1 MEAELQFI
9 FIVKKMEDSMLL
21 RAMLMM
27 AGYDKKLMT
36 SVYRWRDGVER
47 AAAGNGKCLLFMD
60 KAFAQDEPDYE
71 GKVRELALEM
81 PIILVEDAGA
91 ANQADSEVIEL
102 GVQEVLSL
110 REITSN
116 YLAKA
121 VQHAVERHQMRQQ
134 IRETALVDTLTG
146 LYNRRGF
153 FKRAEQAVAVATRL
167 NMSVM
172 VLFMDVDHMKW
183 VNDTLSH
190 QEGDVLL
197 VEAANVLRTVFR
209 STDVIGRLGGDEFAV
224 LLLRQQE
231 SAGQRA
237 TGRLQAALH
246 KYNSKRKLSY
256 PLSLS
261 IGQAECLKGQT
272 IDLETLLAQA
282 DENMYKVK
290 KKKRGQAPSFL
301 ADGGD
306 YFREDKGE
314 E

>member
-1 MEAELQFI
+1 MKAELQFI
-9 FIVKKMEDSMLL
+9 FIVKKMEDSMLV

-81 PIILVEDAGA
+81 PIILVEDAG

-183 VNDTLSH
+183 VNDTLGH

-256 PLSLS
+256 LLSLS
-261 IGQAECLKGQT
+261 IGQAECLKGQP
-272 IDLETLLAQA
+272 IDLEALLAQA
-282 DENMYKVK
+282 DENMYKAK
-290 KKKRGQAPSFL
+290 KTKRGQAPSFV

-306 YFREDKGE
+306 DFREDKGE